1 MKQSRRK
8 FIETSLKIGAA
19 LPLAGS
25 VFLSCETETEAAQQV
40 EKAVQPLKILI
51 LGGTSFL
58 GPHQIA
64 YALKRGHTIS
74 TFTRG
79 KTKPTIHAELFEQ
92 VEQLIGDREDDLE
105 ALKGR
110 KWDVVIDNSCHKVEW
125 AEKTATLLR
134 GNVGLYLFTSST
146 GVYYPYLQEGMHEN
160 MKLVMEEP
168 ENIEDEEIKI
178 EYWYGVTK
186 TNSEIRTKQIFGEGR
201 TIVVRPTYMVGP
213 ADKTNRFIHWIIR
226 LNKDG
231 DVLVPGKATDKVQF
245 IDVRDVAKFMI
256 HLIENKVIGTFNA
269 VGPAQP
275 MTMPEFVQKAQ
286 QVFDSK
292 VNLIQVDD
300 YDFLT
305 QQHLLHAVPWI
316 IPTDNNF
323 GSALISNKLGIKNGL
338 TFTAFEETIQD
349 TYDWWHS
356 DNKDAAE
363 RAAYENDAENLL
375 NREAE
380 ILQLWANRGE

>member
-8 FIETSLKIGAA
+8 FIETSIKIGAA
-19 LPLAGS
+19 LPLAGT
-25 VFLSCETETEAAQQV
+25 VLFSCETETEPDKQV
-40 EKAVQPLKILI
+40 EQAVKPLKILI

-64 YALKRGHTIS
+64 YALKRGHSIS

-79 KTKPTIHAELFEQ
+79 KTKPTIHADLFEQ
-92 VEQLIGDREDDLE
+92 VEQLTGDRENNLE

-160 MKLVMEEP
+160 MKLLMEEP
-168 ENIEDEEIKI
+168 ENIEDEEMKM

-201 TIVVRPTYMVGP
+201 TIVVRPTYMIGP

-231 DVLVPGKATDKVQF
+231 DVLVPGKPTDNVQF

-256 HLIENKVIGTFNA
+256 HLIENKTIGTFNA

-275 MTMPEFVQKAQ
+275 MTMPEFVEKAHRIY
-286 QVFDSK
+286 DTK
-292 VNLIQVDD
+292 VNFIQVDD
-300 YDFLT
+300 YDFLMENNIA
-305 QQHLLHAVPWI
+305 HAVPWI

-323 GSALISNKLGIKNGL
+323 GSALVSNKLGIEKGL
-338 TFTAFEETIQD
+338 TFTEFEQTIQD
-349 TYDWWHS
+349 IYDWWYVE
-356 DNKDAAE
+356 KDPAE
-363 RAAYENDAENLL
+363 KEAYENDPENLL
-375 NREAE
+375 NREAA
-380 ILQLWANRGE
+380 ILKLWANRG